1 MAQASRPYSVGQPQ
15 YDVLKPGII
24 GWRAASERMT
34 SDPASPPPSDFLDF
48 TCNLCGIRN
57 RCAVKDL
64 GRESATCSSCG
75 SNVRTRGIIQ
85 ALSMEL
91 FGINLALPD
100 FPRIKS
106 LRGIGTSDSSQYANR
121 LAEKF
126 DYRNT
131 FYDREPRFDI
141 GKLVAE
147 ENQYDFLISSEVF
160 EHVPPPAETAFQNA
174 FRLLKPS
181 GVLVL
186 TVPYSIEPATTEHFP
201 ELHEFGLVQLG
212 DGIALVNR
220 TKTGEVQVFENVVFH
235 GGKGSTLEMREF
247 TEKSLKALLAGA
259 GFSGIRIYAEDYRPF
274 GIVRSEAWSLPIA
287 ARKGPFAFSF
297 EATRDVLEEWR
308 DLRLKFTSEMKRLDG
323 NLWFRVGRKLGLVR

>member
-1 MAQASRPYSVGQPQ
+1 MSFDS
-15 YDVLKPGII
+15 
-24 GWRAASERMT
+24 
-34 SDPASPPPSDFLDF
+34 ASPPSSECIDF
-48 TCNLCGIRN
+48 TCNLCGGQN
-57 RCAVKDL
+57 REAVKDL

-141 GKLVAE
+141 GQPAQE
-147 ENQYDFLISSEVF
+147 AGSQYDFLISSEVF

-186 TVPYSIEPATTEHFP
+186 TVPYSIEPAMIEHFP
-201 ELHEFGLVQLG
+201 ELHEFGLVHLG
-212 DGIALVNR
+212 GAIALVNR
-220 TKTGEVQVFENVVFH
+220 TKAGQVQVFENVVFH

-247 TEKSLKALLAGA
+247 TEDGLKALLAGA
-259 GFSGIRIYAEDYRPF
+259 GFSTVRIYAEDYRPF

-287 ARKGPFAFSF
+287 AHKGPFAFSF

-308 DLRLKFTSEMKRLDG
+308 DLRLKFTSEMKRLDR
-323 NLWFRVGRKLGLVR
+323 NFWFRVGRKLGFLR